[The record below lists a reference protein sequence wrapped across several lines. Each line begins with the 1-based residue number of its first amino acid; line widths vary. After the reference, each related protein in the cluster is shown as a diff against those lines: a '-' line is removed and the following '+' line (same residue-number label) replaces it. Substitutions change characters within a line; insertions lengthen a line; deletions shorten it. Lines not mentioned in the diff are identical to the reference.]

1 MLFDENKQFQ
11 SILGDF
17 TVFWIR
23 KEPMILV
30 NKGWQDIAKEILIN
44 FYKIADMPSPEWIER
59 FVEQRDSIDES
70 MEKTHF
76 ELRGFFVNKIND
88 AYNKNIRIDNRVCT
102 YSDVDIRQKFKYSL
116 KNKLLS
122 FISEIKESS
131 MMVSVDIMKELR
143 MLAGIENITGLKDI
157 GVQSDLTIR
166 IYVLMENA

>member
-1 MLFDENKQFQ
+1 
-11 SILGDF
+11 
-17 TVFWIR
+17 
-23 KEPMILV
+23 
-30 NKGWQDIAKEILIN
+30 
-44 FYKIADMPSPEWIER
+44 
-59 FVEQRDSIDES
+59 

-88 AYNKNIRIDNRVCT
+88 AYNKNIRIDNRACT
-102 YSDVDIRQKFKYSL
+102 YSDVDIRQKFKYSM

-157 GVQSDLTIR
+157 GFQIGFNYQNIR
-166 IYVLMENA
+166 VNGKRMRVLVGKKEDFMSFVDMVLEGQP